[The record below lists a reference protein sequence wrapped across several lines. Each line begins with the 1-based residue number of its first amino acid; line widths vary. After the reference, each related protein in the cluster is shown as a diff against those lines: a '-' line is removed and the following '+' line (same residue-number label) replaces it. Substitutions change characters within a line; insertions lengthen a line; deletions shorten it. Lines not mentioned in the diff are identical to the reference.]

1 MRPRFFYLVP
11 DDPWRRA
18 GESFFAHFVRRYVT
32 RRQLPNG
39 GVKIIYQHCALLRDL
54 GYEAWPVHLA
64 RFSVSWFKHTV
75 TSLSVAEAILLAR
88 ASDVVLIPEVLPNA
102 AGLLPLGHKVVLI
115 QGWSTLERVLG
126 AEGRYG
132 PLGFERALCCSPFLD
147 RYMAQRE
154 PALPRDLVVNGI
166 DLARFVPAPE
176 RRVSR
181 RVLVVMRKHSE
192 EARAAIARL
201 PPAVRN
207 AADWLLVEQACG
219 QDEMIRHYQSSDIF
233 VATGYPEGF
242 ALPPLEAMACG
253 CAVAGYTGGGGSA
266 FMIDGDT
273 ASVAPDGDVAAL
285 SACMGRLLTDVAL
298 RERVRA
304 GGQNAASRFS
314 IERMRQ
320 GLGVFAQ
327 QMTVGGDF

>member
-11 DDPWRRA
+11 DDPWRRS
-18 GESFFAHFVRRYVT
+18 GESLFAHVVRRFVT

-39 GVKIIYQHCALLRDL
+39 GVKIIYQHCALLREL
-54 GYEAWPVHLA
+54 GYEAWPVHLG
-64 RFSVSWFKHTV
+64 RFSVRWFSHEV
-75 TSLSVAEAILLAR
+75 TPLSVTEASQLAR
-88 ASDVVLIPEVLPNA
+88 VPDVVLVPEVLPGA
-102 AGLLPLGHKVVLI
+102 AGVLPLGHKVVLI

-154 PALPRDLVVNGI
+154 PALPRDVVVNGI
-166 DLARFVPAPE
+166 DLARFAPAPE
-176 RRVSR
+176 RRR
-181 RVLVVMRKHSE
+181 AGRVLVMMRKHAE

-207 AADWLLVEQACG
+207 AAEWLLIEQACG
-219 QDEMIRHYQSSDIF
+219 QEEMIRHYQSSDIF

-253 CAVAGYTGGGGSA
+253 CAVAGYSGGGGSA
-266 FMIDGDT
+266 FMTDGET
-273 ASVAPDGDVAAL
+273 ALVAPDGDVAAL
-285 SACMGRLLTDVAL
+285 SACLGRLLTDAVL
-298 RERVRA
+298 RERVREA
-304 GGQNAASRFS
+304 GQHVASRFS
-314 IERMRQ
+314 IEKMRQ
-320 GLGVFAQ
+320 GLGAFAQ
-327 QMTVGGDF
+327 QMTVGGDA